1 MKRVAV
7 VAGIVGLT
15 LLWAPSAFAFDCSA
29 SLDSFNRP
37 DSATLGP
44 KWTQQ
49 EATIGIENFA
59 ATNPLATEGLATL
72 TGAAAT
78 QACLDIHANGKVVQY
93 AAIVLGY
100 KDPKNNIF
108 IKVQQSAASG
118 MFDTAYF
125 YYGNNGNNN
134 TVWNGGTF
142 SLTPFTQAR
151 IHAAIVGTEA
161 VLEIDTNLDNV
172 PDQTFRAPEVPI
184 ASLGSGIGVGS
195 YGHALMS
202 NFATA
207 AGPAG
212 PPVSGGGGTSGGGGA
227 TSGGGA
233 NPPAPTK
240 ATISRLAETNSTFAV
255 GPTSTALT
263 GQTAKAHKRGTIFS
277 FALDQPATVTVEI
290 QRKSQGRRLHHKCK
304 PSSRSLLHQPACAL
318 YTSVTALTRV
328 GHAATNKLPFT
339 GRIGGAALKAGH
351 YLAVFSAADAAGVSK
366 PQSVAFTI
374 AGH

>member
-1 MKRVAV
+1 VKRVAV
-7 VAGIVGLT
+7 VAGIVGLM
-15 LLWAPSAFAFDCSA
+15 LLWAPSAFAFDCSV
-29 SLDSFNRP
+29 SLDSFDRP

-49 EATIGIENFA
+49 EATIGIESFA

-72 TGAAAT
+72 TGASAS
-78 QACLDIHANGKVVQY
+78 QACLDIHANGKAVQY

-108 IKVQQSAASG
+108 IKVQQSGATG
-118 MFDTAYF
+118 MFDTAYI

-134 TVWNGGTF
+134 TVWVGGTF
-142 SLTPFTQAR
+142 PLTPFTQAR
-151 IHAAIVGTEA
+151 IHAALVGTEV

-172 PDQTFRAPEVPI
+172 ADQTFRAPEVPI

-207 AGPAG
+207 AGPSS
-212 PPVSGGGGTSGGGGA
+212 PPVSGGGA
-227 TSGGGA
+227 TSGAGA

-240 ATISRLAETNSTFAV
+240 ATISRLAETNPTFAV
-255 GPTSTALT
+255 GPASTALT

-290 QRKSQGRRLHHKCK
+290 QRKSQGRRVHHKCK
-304 PSSRSLLHQPACAL
+304 PSSRSLVRQPACAL
-318 YTSVTALTRV
+318 YTPVTALTRT
-328 GHAATNKLPFT
+328 GHAANNKLPFT

-351 YLAVFSAADAAGVSK
+351 YVAVFTAADAAGVSK
-366 PQSVAFTI
+366 PQSIAFTI